1 MSLYD
6 SDGSAGKLFLDGEW
20 TKGGGGSRDVV
31 NPSDGG
37 TLGSVGIADL
47 EDVDHAIQVG
57 RAVQQAWAEAPFDD
71 RAKVLRDA
79 GHLLEENAGECAGW
93 LMREAGSAGG
103 KAGFEAGLVAGELH
117 FAAAL
122 ALAPTGQ
129 VLRSARPRLSLAQ
142 RAPVGVVG
150 VISPFNF
157 PGVLSMRSV
166 APALALGNAV
176 VLKPDPRTAIAGGLF
191 LAAVLE
197 RAGLPKGVLSV
208 LPGGPDVGM
217 ALVEHPQ
224 VRVISFTGST
234 RVGRQI
240 GETAGRLLK
249 RAHLELSGNNALVV
263 LDDVDVDA
271 AVSAG
276 AWGAFLHQGQIC
288 MTAGRHVVHRSVYN
302 QYVEG
307 LAAAADRLPVG
318 DPSTSDVALGPIID
332 EHHLDRVH
340 ELVTASVD
348 AGARLA
354 AGGTYERLF
363 YRPTVLAE
371 VRPEHRAF
379 AEEIF
384 GPVAPVLSFESDDE
398 LVDIVNDSEYGL
410 SLAILSRDVMR
421 ALKLAERLPSGIVH
435 INDQTVDDEAVAP
448 FGGVAAS
455 GTGGRFGGFE
465 ANAEAF
471 TETRWITAQ
480 GSIERYPF

>member
-1 MSLYD
+1 MALYD
-6 SDGSAGKLFLDGEW
+6 RHGSADRLFLDGEW
-20 TKGGGGSRDVV
+20 IKGGGGSREVV

-37 TLGSVGIADL
+37 TLGSTGIADT
-47 EDVDHAIQVG
+47 EDVD
-57 RAVQQAWAEAPFDD
+57 RAVQAGRAAQLSWAEAPFDD
-71 RAKVLRDA
+71 RAKVLRKA
-79 GHLLEENAGECAGW
+79 GQLLEENAAECADW
-93 LMREAGSAGG
+93 LMREAGSARG
-103 KAGFEAGLVAGELH
+103 KAGFEAGLVANEAH

-129 VLRSARPRLSLAQ
+129 ILRTAKPRLSLAQ
-142 RAPVGVVG
+142 RVPVGVVG

-176 VLKPDPRTAIAGGLF
+176 LLKPDPRTAIAGGLF

-197 RAGLPKGVLSV
+197 QAGLPKGVLSV
-208 LPGGPDVGM
+208 LPGGRDVGM
-217 ALVEHPQ
+217 ALVEHAGI
-224 VRVISFTGST
+224 RVISFTGST
-234 RVGRQI
+234 RAGRAI

-276 AWGAFLHQGQIC
+276 AWGAYLHQGQIC
-288 MTAGRHVVHRSVYN
+288 MAAGRHVVHRSVYDR
-302 QYVEG
+302 YVEG
-307 LAAAADRLPVG
+307 LAATAERLPVG
-318 DPSTSDVALGPIID
+318 DPSASDVALGPIID
-332 EHHLDRVH
+332 EHQRDHVH
-340 ELVTASVD
+340 ELVTASVA

-354 AGGTYERLF
+354 AGGTYDRLF
-363 YRPTVLAE
+363 YRPTVLAD
-371 VRPEHRAF
+371 VRPQHPAF

-384 GPVAPVLSFESDDE
+384 GPVAPVLSFESEDE
-398 LVDIVNDSEYGL
+398 LVDIVNGSEYGL
-410 SLAILSRDVMR
+410 SLAILTRDVMR
-421 ALKLAERLPSGIVH
+421 GMKLAERLPSGIVH

-455 GTGGRFGGFE
+455 GTGARFGGFE

-471 TETRWITAQ
+471 TETRWITVQ

>member
-1 MSLYD
+1 MALYD
-6 SDGSAGKLFLDGEW
+6 RHGSADRLFLDGEW
-20 TKGGGGSRDVV
+20 IKGGGGSRDVV

-37 TLGSVGIADL
+37 TLGSTGIADT
-47 EDVDHAIQVG
+47 EDVD
-57 RAVQQAWAEAPFDD
+57 RAVQAGRAAQLSWAEAPFDD
-71 RAKVLRDA
+71 RAKVLRKA
-79 GHLLEENAGECAGW
+79 GQLLEENAAECADW
-93 LMREAGSAGG
+93 LMREAGSARG
-103 KAGFEAGLVAGELH
+103 KAGFEAGLVANEAH

-129 VLRSARPRLSLAQ
+129 ILRTAKPRLSLAQ
-142 RAPVGVVG
+142 RVPVGVVG

-176 VLKPDPRTAIAGGLF
+176 LLKPDPRTAIAGGLF

-197 RAGLPKGVLSV
+197 QAGLPKGVLSV
-208 LPGGPDVGM
+208 LPGGRDVGM
-217 ALVEHPQ
+217 ALVEHAGI
-224 VRVISFTGST
+224 RVISFTGST
-234 RVGRQI
+234 RAGRTI

-276 AWGAFLHQGQIC
+276 AWGAYLHQGQIC
-288 MTAGRHVVHRSVYN
+288 MAAGRHVVHRSVYDR
-302 QYVEG
+302 YVEG
-307 LAAAADRLPVG
+307 LAATAERLPVG
-318 DPSTSDVALGPIID
+318 DPSASDVALGPIID
-332 EHHLDRVH
+332 EHQRDHVH
-340 ELVTASVD
+340 ELVTASVA

-354 AGGTYERLF
+354 AGGTYDRLF
-363 YRPTVLAE
+363 YRPTVLAD
-371 VRPEHRAF
+371 VRPQHPAF

-384 GPVAPVLSFESDDE
+384 GPVAPVLSFESEDE
-398 LVDIVNDSEYGL
+398 LVDIVNGSEYGL
-410 SLAILSRDVMR
+410 SLAILTRDVMR
-421 ALKLAERLPSGIVH
+421 GMKLAERLPSGIVH

-455 GTGGRFGGFE
+455 GTGARFGGFE

-471 TETRWITAQ
+471 TETRWITVQ

>member
-1 MSLYD
+1 
-6 SDGSAGKLFLDGEW
+6 
-20 TKGGGGSRDVV
+20 
-31 NPSDGG
+31 
-37 TLGSVGIADL
+37 
-47 EDVDHAIQVG
+47 
-57 RAVQQAWAEAPFDD
+57 
-71 RAKVLRDA
+71 
-79 GHLLEENAGECAGW
+79 
-93 LMREAGSAGG
+93 
-103 KAGFEAGLVAGELH
+103 
-117 FAAAL
+117 
-122 ALAPTGQ
+122 
-129 VLRSARPRLSLAQ
+129 
-142 RAPVGVVG
+142 
-150 VISPFNF
+150 
-157 PGVLSMRSV
+157 
-166 APALALGNAV
+166 
-176 VLKPDPRTAIAGGLF
+176 
-191 LAAVLE
+191 
-197 RAGLPKGVLSV
+197 
-208 LPGGPDVGM
+208 M
-217 ALVEHPQ
+217 ALVEHPD
-224 VRVISFTGST
+224 VHVISFTGST
-234 RVGRQI
+234 RVGRRI

-288 MTAGRHVVHRSVYN
+288 MTAGRHIVHRSVYD
-302 QYVEG
+302 QYVDG
-307 LAAAADRLPVG
+307 LAVTADRLPVG
-318 DPSTSDVALGPIID
+318 DPSVSEVALGPIID
-332 EHHLDRVH
+332 EHQLEHVH

-398 LVDIVNDSEYGL
+398 LVDLVNRSEYGL
-410 SLAILSRDVMR
+410 SLGILTRDVMR
-421 ALKLAERLPSGIVH
+421 GLKLAERLPSGIVH

-455 GTGGRFGGFE
+455 GTGARFGGFE

>member
-1 MSLYD
+1 MALYD
-6 SDGSAGKLFLDGEW
+6 RHGSADRLFLDGEW
-20 TKGGGGSRDVV
+20 IKGGGGSRDVV

-37 TLGSVGIADL
+37 TLGSTGIADT
-47 EDVDHAIQVG
+47 EDVD
-57 RAVQQAWAEAPFDD
+57 RAVQAGRAAQLSWAEAPFDD
-71 RAKVLRDA
+71 RAKVLRKA
-79 GHLLEENAGECAGW
+79 GQLLEENAAECADW
-93 LMREAGSAGG
+93 LMREAGSARG
-103 KAGFEAGLVAGELH
+103 KAGFEAGLVANEAH

-129 VLRSARPRLSLAQ
+129 ILRTAKPRLSLAQ
-142 RAPVGVVG
+142 RVPVGVVG

-176 VLKPDPRTAIAGGLF
+176 LLKPDPRTAIAGGLF

-197 RAGLPKGVLSV
+197 QAGLPKGLLSV
-208 LPGGPDVGM
+208 LPGGRDVGM
-217 ALVEHPQ
+217 ALVEHAGI
-224 VRVISFTGST
+224 RVISFTGST
-234 RVGRQI
+234 RAGRAI

-276 AWGAFLHQGQIC
+276 AWGAYLHQWQIC
-288 MTAGRHVVHRSVYN
+288 MAAGRHVVHRSVYDR
-302 QYVEG
+302 YVEG
-307 LAAAADRLPVG
+307 LAATAERLPVG
-318 DPSTSDVALGPIID
+318 DPSASDVALGPIID
-332 EHHLDRVH
+332 EHQRDHVH
-340 ELVTASVD
+340 ELVTASVA

-354 AGGTYERLF
+354 AGGTYDRLF
-363 YRPTVLAE
+363 YRPTVLAD
-371 VRPEHRAF
+371 VRPQHPAF

-384 GPVAPVLSFESDDE
+384 GPVAPVLSFESEDE
-398 LVDIVNDSEYGL
+398 LVDIVNGSEYGL
-410 SLAILSRDVMR
+410 SLAILTRDVMR
-421 ALKLAERLPSGIVH
+421 GMKLAERLPSGIVH

-455 GTGGRFGGFE
+455 GTGARFGGFE

-471 TETRWITAQ
+471 TETRWITVQ

>member
-1 MSLYD
+1 MALYD
-6 SDGSAGKLFLDGEW
+6 RHGSADRLFLDGEW
-20 TKGGGGSRDVV
+20 IKGGGGSREVV

-37 TLGSVGIADL
+37 TLGSTGIANT
-47 EDVDHAIQVG
+47 EDVD
-57 RAVQQAWAEAPFDD
+57 RAVQAGRAAQVSWAEAPFDD
-71 RAKVLRDA
+71 GAKVLRKA
-79 GHLLEENAGECAGW
+79 GQLIEENTAECADW
-93 LMREAGSAGG
+93 LMREAGSARG
-103 KAGFEAGLVAGELH
+103 KAGFEAGLVANEAH

-129 VLRSARPRLSLAQ
+129 ILRTAKPRLSLAQ
-142 RAPVGVVG
+142 RVPVGVVG

-176 VLKPDPRTAIAGGLF
+176 LLKPDPRTAIAGGLF

-197 RAGLPKGVLSV
+197 QAGLPKGLLSV
-208 LPGGPDVGM
+208 LPGGHDVGM
-217 ALVEHPQ
+217 ALVEHPDL
-224 VRVISFTGST
+224 RVISFTGST
-234 RVGRQI
+234 RAGRTI

-276 AWGAFLHQGQIC
+276 AWGAYLHQGQIC
-288 MTAGRHVVHRSVYN
+288 MAAGRHVVHRSVYDR
-302 QYVEG
+302 YVEG
-307 LAAAADRLPVG
+307 LAATAERLPVG
-318 DPSTSDVALGPIID
+318 DPSANDVALGPIID
-332 EHHLDRVH
+332 EHQRDHVH
-340 ELVTASVD
+340 ELVTASVA

-354 AGGTYERLF
+354 AGGTYDRLF
-363 YRPTVLAE
+363 YRPTVLAD
-371 VRPEHRAF
+371 VRPQHQAF

-384 GPVAPVLSFESDDE
+384 GPVAPVLSFESEDE
-398 LVDIVNDSEYGL
+398 LVDIVNGSEYGL
-410 SLAILSRDVMR
+410 SLAILTRDVMR
-421 ALKLAERLPSGIVH
+421 GMKLAERLPSGIVH

-455 GTGGRFGGFE
+455 GTGARFGGFE

-471 TETRWITAQ
+471 TETRWITVQ

>member
-1 MSLYD
+1 MALYD
-6 SDGSAGKLFLDGEW
+6 RHGSADRLFLDGEW
-20 TKGGGGSRDVV
+20 IKGGGGSRDVV

-37 TLGSVGIADL
+37 TLGSTGIADT
-47 EDVDHAIQVG
+47 EDVD
-57 RAVQQAWAEAPFDD
+57 RAVQAGRAAQLSWAEAPFDD
-71 RAKVLRDA
+71 RAKVLRKA
-79 GHLLEENAGECAGW
+79 GQLLEENAAECADW
-93 LMREAGSAGG
+93 LMREAGSARG
-103 KAGFEAGLVAGELH
+103 KADFEAGLVANEAH

-129 VLRSARPRLSLAQ
+129 ILRTAKPRLSLAQ
-142 RAPVGVVG
+142 RVPVGVVG

-176 VLKPDPRTAIAGGLF
+176 LLKPDPRTAIAGGLF

-197 RAGLPKGVLSV
+197 QAGLPKGLLSV
-208 LPGGPDVGM
+208 LPGGRDVGM
-217 ALVEHPQ
+217 ALVEHAGI
-224 VRVISFTGST
+224 RVISFTGST
-234 RVGRQI
+234 RAGRAI

-276 AWGAFLHQGQIC
+276 AWGAYLHQGQIC
-288 MTAGRHVVHRSVYN
+288 MAAGRHVVHRSVYDR
-302 QYVEG
+302 YVEG
-307 LAAAADRLPVG
+307 LAATAERLPVG
-318 DPSTSDVALGPIID
+318 DPSASDVALGPIID
-332 EHHLDRVH
+332 EHQRDHVH
-340 ELVTASVD
+340 ELVTASVA

-354 AGGTYERLF
+354 AGGTYDRLF
-363 YRPTVLAE
+363 YRPTVLAD
-371 VRPEHRAF
+371 VRPQHPAF

-384 GPVAPVLSFESDDE
+384 GPVAPVLSFESEDE
-398 LVDIVNDSEYGL
+398 LVDIVNGSEYGL
-410 SLAILSRDVMR
+410 SLAILTRDVMR
-421 ALKLAERLPSGIVH
+421 GMKLAERLPSGIVH

-455 GTGGRFGGFE
+455 GTGARFGGFE

-471 TETRWITAQ
+471 TETRWITVQ

>member
-1 MSLYD
+1 MALYD
-6 SDGSAGKLFLDGEW
+6 RHGSADRLFLEGEW
-20 TKGGGGSRDVV
+20 IKGGGGSREVV

-37 TLGSVGIADL
+37 TLGSTGIADT
-47 EDVDHAIQVG
+47 EDVD
-57 RAVQQAWAEAPFDD
+57 RAVQAGRAAQLSWAEAPFDD
-71 RAKVLRDA
+71 RAKVLRKA
-79 GHLLEENAGECAGW
+79 GQLLEENAAECADW
-93 LMREAGSAGG
+93 LMREAGSARG
-103 KAGFEAGLVAGELH
+103 KAGFEAGLVANEAH

-129 VLRSARPRLSLAQ
+129 ILRTAKPRLSLAQ
-142 RAPVGVVG
+142 RVPVGVVG

-176 VLKPDPRTAIAGGLF
+176 LLKPDPRTAIAGGLF

-197 RAGLPKGVLSV
+197 QAGLPKGVLSV
-208 LPGGPDVGM
+208 LPGGRDVGM
-217 ALVEHPQ
+217 ALVEHAGI
-224 VRVISFTGST
+224 RVISFTGST
-234 RVGRQI
+234 RAGRTI

-276 AWGAFLHQGQIC
+276 AWGAYLHQGQIC
-288 MTAGRHVVHRSVYN
+288 MAAGRHVVHRSVYDR
-302 QYVEG
+302 YVEG
-307 LAAAADRLPVG
+307 LAATAERLPVG
-318 DPSTSDVALGPIID
+318 DPSASDVALGPIID
-332 EHHLDRVH
+332 EHQRDHVH
-340 ELVTASVD
+340 ELVTASVA

-354 AGGTYERLF
+354 AGGTYDRLF
-363 YRPTVLAE
+363 YRPTVLAD
-371 VRPEHRAF
+371 VRPQHPAF

-384 GPVAPVLSFESDDE
+384 GPVAPVLSFESEDE
-398 LVDIVNDSEYGL
+398 LVDIVNGSEYGL
-410 SLAILSRDVMR
+410 SLAILTRDVMR
-421 ALKLAERLPSGIVH
+421 GMKLAERLPSGIVH

-455 GTGGRFGGFE
+455 GTGARFGGFE

-471 TETRWITAQ
+471 TETRWITVQ

>member
-1 MSLYD
+1 MALYD
-6 SDGSAGKLFLDGEW
+6 RHGSADRLFLDGEW
-20 TKGGGGSRDVV
+20 IKGGGGSREVV

-37 TLGSVGIADL
+37 TLGSTGIADT
-47 EDVDHAIQVG
+47 EDVD
-57 RAVQQAWAEAPFDD
+57 RAVQAGRAAQLSWAEAPFDE
-71 RAKVLRDA
+71 RAKVLRKA
-79 GHLLEENAGECAGW
+79 GQLLEENAAECADW
-93 LMREAGSAGG
+93 LMREAGSARG
-103 KAGFEAGLVAGELH
+103 KAGFEAGLVASEAH
-117 FAAAL
+117 SAAAL

-129 VLRSARPRLSLAQ
+129 ILRTAKPRLSLAQ
-142 RAPVGVVG
+142 RVPVGVVG

-176 VLKPDPRTAIAGGLF
+176 LLKPDPRTAIAGGLF

-197 RAGLPKGVLSV
+197 QAGLPKGLLSV
-208 LPGGPDVGM
+208 LPGGRDVGM
-217 ALVEHPQ
+217 ALVEHAGI
-224 VRVISFTGST
+224 RVISFTGST
-234 RVGRQI
+234 RAGRAI

-276 AWGAFLHQGQIC
+276 AWGAYLHQGQIC
-288 MTAGRHVVHRSVYN
+288 MAAGRHVVHRSVYDR
-302 QYVEG
+302 YVEG
-307 LAAAADRLPVG
+307 LAATAERLPVG
-318 DPSTSDVALGPIID
+318 DPSASDVALGPIID
-332 EHHLDRVH
+332 EHQRDHVH
-340 ELVTASVD
+340 ELVTASVA

-354 AGGTYERLF
+354 AGGTYDRLF
-363 YRPTVLAE
+363 YRPTVLAD
-371 VRPEHRAF
+371 VRPQHPAF

-384 GPVAPVLSFESDDE
+384 GPVAPVLSFESEDE
-398 LVDIVNDSEYGL
+398 LVDIVNGSEYGL
-410 SLAILSRDVMR
+410 SLAILTRDVMR
-421 ALKLAERLPSGIVH
+421 GMKLAERLPSGIVH

-455 GTGGRFGGFE
+455 GTGARFGGFE

-471 TETRWITAQ
+471 TETRWITVQ

>member
-1 MSLYD
+1 MALYD
-6 SDGSAGKLFLDGEW
+6 RHGSADRLFLDGEW
-20 TKGGGGSRDVV
+20 IKGGGGSREVV

-37 TLGSVGIADL
+37 TLGSTGIANT
-47 EDVDHAIQVG
+47 EDVD
-57 RAVQQAWAEAPFDD
+57 RAVQAGRAAQVSWAEAPFDD
-71 RAKVLRDA
+71 RAKVLRKA
-79 GHLLEENAGECAGW
+79 GQLLEENAAECADW
-93 LMREAGSAGG
+93 LMREAGSARG
-103 KAGFEAGLVAGELH
+103 KAGFEAGLVANEAH

-129 VLRSARPRLSLAQ
+129 ILRTAKPRLSLAQ
-142 RAPVGVVG
+142 RVPVGVVG

-176 VLKPDPRTAIAGGLF
+176 LLKPDPRTAIAGGLF

-197 RAGLPKGVLSV
+197 QAGLPKGLLSV
-208 LPGGPDVGM
+208 LPGGRDVGM
-217 ALVEHPQ
+217 ALVEHPDL
-224 VRVISFTGST
+224 RVISFTGST
-234 RVGRQI
+234 RAGRTI

-276 AWGAFLHQGQIC
+276 AWGAYLHQGQIC
-288 MTAGRHVVHRSVYN
+288 MAAGRHVVHRSVYDR
-302 QYVEG
+302 YVEG
-307 LAAAADRLPVG
+307 LAATAERLPVG
-318 DPSTSDVALGPIID
+318 DPSANDVALGPIID
-332 EHHLDRVH
+332 EHQRDHVH
-340 ELVTASVD
+340 ELVTASVA

-354 AGGTYERLF
+354 AGGTYDRLF
-363 YRPTVLAE
+363 YRPTVLAD
-371 VRPEHRAF
+371 VRPQHQAF

-384 GPVAPVLSFESDDE
+384 GPVAPVLSFESEAE
-398 LVDIVNDSEYGL
+398 LVDIVNGSEYGL
-410 SLAILSRDVMR
+410 SLAILTRDVMR
-421 ALKLAERLPSGIVH
+421 GMKLAERLPSGIVH

-455 GTGGRFGGFE
+455 GTGARFGGFE

-471 TETRWITAQ
+471 TETRWITVQ

>member
-1 MSLYD
+1 MALYD
-6 SDGSAGKLFLDGEW
+6 RHGSADRLFLDGEW
-20 TKGGGGSRDVV
+20 IKGGGGSREVV

-37 TLGSVGIADL
+37 TLGSTGIADT
-47 EDVDHAIQVG
+47 EDVD
-57 RAVQQAWAEAPFDD
+57 RAVQAGRAAQLSWAEAPFDD
-71 RAKVLRDA
+71 RAKVLRKA
-79 GHLLEENAGECAGW
+79 GQLLEENAAECADW
-93 LMREAGSAGG
+93 LMREAGSARG
-103 KAGFEAGLVAGELH
+103 KAGFEAGLVANEAH

-129 VLRSARPRLSLAQ
+129 ILRTAKPRLSLAQ
-142 RAPVGVVG
+142 RVPVGVVG

-176 VLKPDPRTAIAGGLF
+176 LLKPDPRTAIAGGLF

-197 RAGLPKGVLSV
+197 QAGLPKGVLSV
-208 LPGGPDVGM
+208 LPGGRDVGM
-217 ALVEHPQ
+217 ALVEHAGI
-224 VRVISFTGST
+224 RVISFTGST
-234 RVGRQI
+234 RAGRTI

-276 AWGAFLHQGQIC
+276 AWGAYLHQGQIC
-288 MTAGRHVVHRSVYN
+288 MAAGRHVVHRSVYDR
-302 QYVEG
+302 YVEG
-307 LAAAADRLPVG
+307 LAATAERLPVG
-318 DPSTSDVALGPIID
+318 DPSASDVALGPIID
-332 EHHLDRVH
+332 EHQRDHVH
-340 ELVTASVD
+340 ELVTASVA

-354 AGGTYERLF
+354 AGGTYDRLF
-363 YRPTVLAE
+363 YRPTVLAD
-371 VRPEHRAF
+371 VRPQHPAF

-384 GPVAPVLSFESDDE
+384 GPVAPVLSFESEDE
-398 LVDIVNDSEYGL
+398 LVDIVNGSEYGL
-410 SLAILSRDVMR
+410 SLAILTRDVMR
-421 ALKLAERLPSGIVH
+421 GMKLAERLPSGIVH

-455 GTGGRFGGFE
+455 GTGARFGGFE

-471 TETRWITAQ
+471 TETRWITVQ

>member
-57 RAVQQAWAEAPFDD
+57 RAAQQAWAEAPFDD

-363 YRPTVLAE
+363 YRPTVLAD

>member
-1 MSLYD
+1 MALYD
-6 SDGSAGKLFLDGEW
+6 RHGSADRLFLDGEW
-20 TKGGGGSRDVV
+20 IKGGGGSRDVV

-37 TLGSVGIADL
+37 TLGSTGIADT
-47 EDVDHAIQVG
+47 EDVD
-57 RAVQQAWAEAPFDD
+57 RAVQAGRAAQLSWAEAPFDD
-71 RAKVLRDA
+71 RAKVLRKA
-79 GHLLEENAGECAGW
+79 GQLLEENAAECADW
-93 LMREAGSAGG
+93 LMREAGSARG
-103 KAGFEAGLVAGELH
+103 KAGFEAGLVANEAH

-129 VLRSARPRLSLAQ
+129 ILRTAKPRLSLAQ
-142 RAPVGVVG
+142 RVPVGVVG

-176 VLKPDPRTAIAGGLF
+176 LLKPDPRTAIAGGLF

-197 RAGLPKGVLSV
+197 QAGLPKGVLSV
-208 LPGGPDVGM
+208 LPGGRDVGM
-217 ALVEHPQ
+217 ALVEHAGI
-224 VRVISFTGST
+224 RVISFTGST
-234 RVGRQI
+234 RAGRAI

-276 AWGAFLHQGQIC
+276 AWGAYLHQGQIC
-288 MTAGRHVVHRSVYN
+288 MAAGRHVVHRSVYDR
-302 QYVEG
+302 YVEG
-307 LAAAADRLPVG
+307 LAATAERLPVG
-318 DPSTSDVALGPIID
+318 DPSASDVALGPIID
-332 EHHLDRVH
+332 EHQRDHVH
-340 ELVTASVD
+340 ELVTASVA

-354 AGGTYERLF
+354 AGGTYDRLF
-363 YRPTVLAE
+363 YRPTVLAD
-371 VRPEHRAF
+371 VRPQHPAF

-384 GPVAPVLSFESDDE
+384 GPVAPVLSFESEDE
-398 LVDIVNDSEYGL
+398 LVDIVNGSEYGL
-410 SLAILSRDVMR
+410 SLAILTRDVMR
-421 ALKLAERLPSGIVH
+421 GMKLAERLPSGIVH

-455 GTGGRFGGFE
+455 GTGARFGGFE

-471 TETRWITAQ
+471 TETRWITVQ

>member
-1 MSLYD
+1 MALYD

-37 TLGSVGIADL
+37 TLGSAGIADL
-47 EDVDHAIQVG
+47 EDIDQAVQAG

-71 RAKVLRDA
+71 RAKVLRNA
-79 GHLLEENAGECAGW
+79 AHLLEENAEEYAGW

-103 KAGFEAGLVAGELH
+103 KAGFEVGLVTSELH

-129 VLRSARPRLSLAQ
+129 VLRSARPRLSIAQ
-142 RAPVGVVG
+142 RVPVGVVG
-150 VISPFNF
+150 IISPFNF

-197 RAGLPKGVLSV
+197 QAGLPNGVLSV

-217 ALVEHPQ
+217 ALVEHPD

-276 AWGAFLHQGQIC
+276 AWATFLHQGQIC
-288 MTAGRHVVHRSVYN
+288 MTAGRHVVHRSVYA

-307 LAAAADRLPVG
+307 LAAAADRLPTG
-318 DPSTSDVALGPIID
+318 DPSTGDVALGPIID
-332 EHHLDRVH
+332 EHHLDHVH

-379 AEEIF
+379 AEEVF

-398 LVDIVNDSEYGL
+398 LVDIVNDSEHGL

>member
-1 MSLYD
+1 MTLYD
-6 SDGSAGKLFLDGEW
+6 SDASAGKLFLDGEW

-37 TLGSVGIADL
+37 TLGSAGIADL
-47 EDVDHAIQVG
+47 EDTDHAVHAG
-57 RAVQQAWAEAPFDD
+57 RAAQQAWAEAPFDD

-79 GHLLEENAGECAGW
+79 AHHLEENAGEYAGW
-93 LMREAGSAGG
+93 LIREAGSAAG

-142 RAPVGVVG
+142 RVPVGVVA

-197 RAGLPKGVLSV
+197 QAGLPQGVLSV

-217 ALVEHPQ
+217 ALVEHPD

-288 MTAGRHVVHRSVYN
+288 MTAGRHVVHRSVYD

-332 EHHLDRVH
+332 EHHLDRIH

-398 LVDIVNDSEYGL
+398 LIDIVNDSEYGL

>member
-1 MSLYD
+1 MALYD
-6 SDGSAGKLFLDGEW
+6 RHGSADRLFLDGEW
-20 TKGGGGSRDVV
+20 IKGGGGSRDVV

-37 TLGSVGIADL
+37 TLGSTGIADT
-47 EDVDHAIQVG
+47 EDVD
-57 RAVQQAWAEAPFDD
+57 RAVQAGRAAQLSWAEAPFDD
-71 RAKVLRDA
+71 RAKVLRKA
-79 GHLLEENAGECAGW
+79 GQLLEENAAECADW
-93 LMREAGSAGG
+93 LMREAGSARG
-103 KAGFEAGLVAGELH
+103 KAGFEAGLVANEAH

-129 VLRSARPRLSLAQ
+129 ILRTAKPRLSLAQ
-142 RAPVGVVG
+142 RVPVGVVG

-176 VLKPDPRTAIAGGLF
+176 LLKPDPRTAIAGGLF

-197 RAGLPKGVLSV
+197 QAGLPKGLLSV
-208 LPGGPDVGM
+208 LPGGRDVGM
-217 ALVEHPQ
+217 ALVEHAGI
-224 VRVISFTGST
+224 RVISFTGST
-234 RVGRQI
+234 RAGRAI

-276 AWGAFLHQGQIC
+276 AWGAYLHQGQIC
-288 MTAGRHVVHRSVYN
+288 MAAGRHVVHRSVYDR
-302 QYVEG
+302 YVEG
-307 LAAAADRLPVG
+307 LAATAERLPVG
-318 DPSTSDVALGPIID
+318 DPSASDVALGPIID
-332 EHHLDRVH
+332 EHQRDHVH
-340 ELVTASVD
+340 ELVTASLA

-354 AGGTYERLF
+354 AGGTYDRLF
-363 YRPTVLAE
+363 YRPTVLAD
-371 VRPEHRAF
+371 VRPQHPAF

-384 GPVAPVLSFESDDE
+384 GPVAPVLSFESEDE
-398 LVDIVNDSEYGL
+398 LVDIVNGSEYGL
-410 SLAILSRDVMR
+410 SLAILTRDVMR
-421 ALKLAERLPSGIVH
+421 GMKLAERLPSGIVH

-455 GTGGRFGGFE
+455 GTGARFGGFE

-471 TETRWITAQ
+471 TETRWITVQ

>member
-1 MSLYD
+1 MALYD
-6 SDGSAGKLFLDGEW
+6 RHGSADKLFLDGEW
-20 TKGGGGSRDVV
+20 IKAGGGSRDVV

-37 TLGSVGIADL
+37 TLGSTGIADTQ
-47 EDVDHAIQVG
+47 DVD
-57 RAVQQAWAEAPFDD
+57 RAVQAGRAAQLSWAEAPFDD
-71 RAKVLRDA
+71 RAKVLRKA
-79 GHLLEENAGECAGW
+79 GQLLEENAAECADW
-93 LMREAGSAGG
+93 LMREAGSARG
-103 KAGFEAGLVAGELH
+103 KAGFEAGLVASEAH

-129 VLRSARPRLSLAQ
+129 VLRTARPRLSLAQ
-142 RAPVGVVG
+142 RVPVGVVG

-197 RAGLPKGVLSV
+197 QAGLPKGLLSV
-208 LPGGPDVGM
+208 LPGGADVGA
-217 ALVEHPQ
+217 ALVEHPD

-234 RVGRQI
+234 PVGRKI
-240 GETAGRLLK
+240 GEAAGRLLK

-276 AWGAFLHQGQIC
+276 AWGAYLHQGQIC
-288 MTAGRHVVHRSVYN
+288 MAAGRHVVHRSVYDR
-302 QYVEG
+302 YVDG
-307 LAAAADRLPVG
+307 MAAAAEGLPVG
-318 DPSTSDVALGPIID
+318 DPSVSEVALGPIID
-332 EHHLDRVH
+332 EHQRDHVH

-354 AGGTYERLF
+354 AGGTYDRLF
-363 YRPTVLAE
+363 YRPTVLAD
-371 VRPEHRAF
+371 VRPQHRAF

-384 GPVAPVLSFESDDE
+384 GPVAPVLSFESEDE

-410 SLAILSRDVMR
+410 SLAIAYQRRD
-421 ALKLAERLPSGIVH
+421 AG
-435 INDQTVDDEAVAP
+435 DEV
-448 FGGVAAS
+448 G
-455 GTGGRFGGFE
+455 
-465 ANAEAF
+465 
-471 TETRWITAQ
+471 
-480 GSIERYPF
+480 

>member
-1 MSLYD
+1 MALYD
-6 SDGSAGKLFLDGEW
+6 SHGSAERLFLDGEW
-20 TKGGGGSRDVV
+20 IKGGGGSRDVV

-37 TLGSVGIADL
+37 TLGSTGIADTG
-47 EDVDHAIQVG
+47 DVD
-57 RAVQQAWAEAPFDD
+57 RAVQAGRAAQPAWAEAPFDD
-71 RAKVLRDA
+71 RAKVLRKA
-79 GHLLEENAGECAGW
+79 GQLLEENAAECADW
-93 LMREAGSAGG
+93 LTREAGSARG
-103 KAGFEAGLVAGELH
+103 KAGFEAGLVATEAHL
-117 FAAAL
+117 AAAL

-129 VLRSARPRLSLAQ
+129 ILRTARPRLSLAQ
-142 RAPVGVVG
+142 RVPVGVVG

-176 VLKPDPRTAIAGGLF
+176 VLKPDHRTAIAGGLF
-191 LAAVLE
+191 LAAVFE
-197 RAGLPKGVLSV
+197 QAGLPKGLLSV
-208 LPGGPDVGM
+208 LPGGADVGT
-217 ALVEHPQ
+217 ALVEHPD
-224 VRVISFTGST
+224 VRVISVTGST
-234 RVGRQI
+234 PVGRKI

-276 AWGAFLHQGQIC
+276 AWGAYLHQGQIC
-288 MTAGRHVVHRSVYN
+288 MAAGRHVVHRSVYDR
-302 QYVEG
+302 YVDG
-307 LAAAADRLPVG
+307 LAATAERLPVG
-318 DPSTSDVALGPIID
+318 DPGVSDVALGPIID
-332 EHHLDRVH
+332 EHQRDHIH

-348 AGARLA
+348 SGARLA
-354 AGGTYERLF
+354 AGGTYDRLF
-363 YRPTVLAE
+363 YRPTVLAD
-371 VRPEHRAF
+371 VRPQHRAF

-384 GPVAPVLSFESDDE
+384 GPVAPVLSFESEDE

-410 SLAILSRDVMR
+410 SLAILTSDVMR
-421 ALKLAERLPSGIVH
+421 GMKLAERLPSGIVH

-455 GTGGRFGGFE
+455 GTGARFGGFE

-471 TETRWITAQ
+471 TETRWITVQ

>member
-1 MSLYD
+1 MALYD
-6 SDGSAGKLFLDGEW
+6 KHGSADRLFLDGEW
-20 TKGGGGSRDVV
+20 IKGGGGSRDVV

-37 TLGSVGIADL
+37 TLGSTGIADT
-47 EDVDHAIQVG
+47 EDVD
-57 RAVQQAWAEAPFDD
+57 RAVQAGRAAQLSWAEAPFDD
-71 RAKVLRDA
+71 RAKVLRKA
-79 GHLLEENAGECAGW
+79 GQLLEENAAEYADW
-93 LMREAGSAGG
+93 LMREAGSARG
-103 KAGFEAGLVAGELH
+103 KAGFEAGLVASEAH

-129 VLRSARPRLSLAQ
+129 ILRTAKPRLSLAQ
-142 RAPVGVVG
+142 RVPVGVVG

-176 VLKPDPRTAIAGGLF
+176 LLKPDPRTAIAGGLF

-197 RAGLPKGVLSV
+197 QAGLPKGLLSV
-208 LPGGPDVGM
+208 LPGGRDVGM
-217 ALVEHPQ
+217 ALVEHAGI
-224 VRVISFTGST
+224 RVISFTGST
-234 RVGRQI
+234 RAGRTI

-263 LDDVDVDA
+263 LDDVEVDA

-276 AWGAFLHQGQIC
+276 AWGAYLHQGQIC
-288 MTAGRHVVHRSVYN
+288 MAAGRHVVHRSVYDR
-302 QYVEG
+302 YVEG
-307 LAAAADRLPVG
+307 LAATAERLPVG
-318 DPSTSDVALGPIID
+318 DPSASDVALGPIID
-332 EHHLDRVH
+332 EHQRDHVH
-340 ELVTASVD
+340 ELVTASVA

-354 AGGTYERLF
+354 AGGTYDRLF
-363 YRPTVLAE
+363 YRPTVLADI
-371 VRPEHRAF
+371 RPQHPAF

-384 GPVAPVLSFESDDE
+384 GPVAPVLSFESEDE
-398 LVDIVNDSEYGL
+398 LVDIVNGSEYGL
-410 SLAILSRDVMR
+410 SLAILTRDVMR
-421 ALKLAERLPSGIVH
+421 GMKLAERLPSGIVH

-455 GTGGRFGGFE
+455 GTGARFGGFE

-471 TETRWITAQ
+471 TETRWITVQ

>member
-1 MSLYD
+1 MALYD
-6 SDGSAGKLFLDGEW
+6 RHGSADRLFLDGEW
-20 TKGGGGSRDVV
+20 IKGGGGSRDVV

-37 TLGSVGIADL
+37 TLGSTGIADT
-47 EDVDHAIQVG
+47 EDVD
-57 RAVQQAWAEAPFDD
+57 RAVQAGRAAQLSWAEAPFDD
-71 RAKVLRDA
+71 RAKVLRKA
-79 GHLLEENAGECAGW
+79 GQLLEENAAECADW
-93 LMREAGSAGG
+93 LMREAGSARG
-103 KAGFEAGLVAGELH
+103 KAGFEAGLVANEAH

-129 VLRSARPRLSLAQ
+129 ILRTAKPRLSLAQ
-142 RAPVGVVG
+142 RVPVGVVG

-176 VLKPDPRTAIAGGLF
+176 LLKPDPRTAIAGGLF

-197 RAGLPKGVLSV
+197 QAGLPKGLLSV
-208 LPGGPDVGM
+208 LPGGRDVGM
-217 ALVEHPQ
+217 ALVEHAGI
-224 VRVISFTGST
+224 RVISFTGST
-234 RVGRQI
+234 RAGRTI

-276 AWGAFLHQGQIC
+276 AWGAYLHQGQIC
-288 MTAGRHVVHRSVYN
+288 MAAGRHVVHRSVYDR
-302 QYVEG
+302 YVEG
-307 LAAAADRLPVG
+307 LAATAERLPVG
-318 DPSTSDVALGPIID
+318 DPSASDVALGPIID
-332 EHHLDRVH
+332 EHQRDHVH
-340 ELVTASVD
+340 ELVTASVA

-354 AGGTYERLF
+354 AGGTYDRLF
-363 YRPTVLAE
+363 YRPTVLAD
-371 VRPEHRAF
+371 VRPQHPAF

-384 GPVAPVLSFESDDE
+384 GPVAPVLSFESEDE
-398 LVDIVNDSEYGL
+398 LVDIVNGSEYGL
-410 SLAILSRDVMR
+410 SLAILTRDVMR
-421 ALKLAERLPSGIVH
+421 GMKLAERLPSGIVH

-455 GTGGRFGGFE
+455 GTGARFGGFE

-471 TETRWITAQ
+471 TETRWITVQ

>member
-6 SDGSAGKLFLDGEW
+6 IDASAGKLFLDGEW
-20 TKGGGGSRDVV
+20 TKGGGGSSDVV

-47 EDVDHAIQVG
+47 EDIE
-57 RAVQQAWAEAPFDD
+57 RAVQAGRAAQPAWADAPFDD
-71 RAKVLRDA
+71 RAKVLRKA
-79 GHLLEENAGECAGW
+79 GQLLEENAAECADW
-93 LMREAGSAGG
+93 LMREAGSAAG
-103 KAGFEAGLVAGELH
+103 KAGFEAGLVAAEAH

-129 VLRSARPRLSLAQ
+129 ILRTARPRLSLAQ
-142 RAPVGVVG
+142 RVPVGVVG

-176 VLKPDPRTAIAGGLF
+176 VLKPDHRTAVAGGLF

-197 RAGLPKGVLSV
+197 HAGLPKGVLSV
-208 LPGGPDVGM
+208 LPGGADVGM
-217 ALVEHPQ
+217 ALVEHPD
-224 VRVISFTGST
+224 VPVISFTGST

-249 RAHLELSGNNALVV
+249 RLHLELSGNSALVV
-263 LDDVDVDA
+263 LDDVDVEA

-276 AWGAFLHQGQIC
+276 AWGSFLHQGQIC
-288 MTAGRHVVHRSVYN
+288 MTTGRHLVHRSIYD

-318 DPSTSDVALGPIID
+318 DPSVSEVALGPIID
-332 EHHLDRVH
+332 EHQRDHIH

-363 YRPTVLAE
+363 YRPTVLADMQ
-371 VRPEHRAF
+371 PAHRAF
-379 AEEIF
+379 AEEVF

-398 LVDIVNDSEYGL
+398 LVDVVNRSEHGL

-435 INDQTVDDEAVAP
+435 INDQTIDDEAVAP
-448 FGGVAAS
+448 FGGLAAS
-455 GTGGRFGGFE
+455 GTGARFGGFE

>member
-1 MSLYD
+1 MALYD
-6 SDGSAGKLFLDGEW
+6 RHGSADRLFLDGEW
-20 TKGGGGSRDVV
+20 IKGGGGSREVV

-37 TLGSVGIADL
+37 TLGSTGIADT
-47 EDVDHAIQVG
+47 EDVD
-57 RAVQQAWAEAPFDD
+57 RAVQAGRAAQLSWAEAPFDD
-71 RAKVLRDA
+71 RAKVLRKA
-79 GHLLEENAGECAGW
+79 GQLLEENAAECADW
-93 LMREAGSAGG
+93 LMREAGSARG
-103 KAGFEAGLVAGELH
+103 KAGFEAGLVASEAH

-129 VLRSARPRLSLAQ
+129 ILRTAKPRLSLAQ
-142 RAPVGVVG
+142 RVPVGVVG

-176 VLKPDPRTAIAGGLF
+176 LLKPDPRTAIAGGLF

-197 RAGLPKGVLSV
+197 QAGLPKGVLSV
-208 LPGGPDVGM
+208 LPGGRDVGM
-217 ALVEHPQ
+217 ALVEHAGI
-224 VRVISFTGST
+224 RVISFTGST
-234 RVGRQI
+234 RAGRTI

-276 AWGAFLHQGQIC
+276 AWGAYLHQGQIC
-288 MTAGRHVVHRSVYN
+288 MAAGRHVVHRSVYDR
-302 QYVEG
+302 YVEG
-307 LAAAADRLPVG
+307 LAATAERLPVG
-318 DPSTSDVALGPIID
+318 DPSASDVALGPIID
-332 EHHLDRVH
+332 EHQRDHVH
-340 ELVTASVD
+340 ELVTASVA

-354 AGGTYERLF
+354 AGGTYDRLF
-363 YRPTVLAE
+363 YRPTVLAD
-371 VRPEHRAF
+371 VRPQHPAF

-384 GPVAPVLSFESDDE
+384 GPVAPVLSFESEDE
-398 LVDIVNDSEYGL
+398 LVDIVNGSEYGL
-410 SLAILSRDVMR
+410 SLAILTRDVMR
-421 ALKLAERLPSGIVH
+421 GMKLAERLPSGIVH

-455 GTGGRFGGFE
+455 GTGARFGGFE

-471 TETRWITAQ
+471 TETRWITVQ

>member
-1 MSLYD
+1 MALYD
-6 SDGSAGKLFLDGEW
+6 RHGSADRLFLDGEW
-20 TKGGGGSRDVV
+20 IKGGGGSRDVV

-37 TLGSVGIADL
+37 TLGSTGIADT
-47 EDVDHAIQVG
+47 EDVD
-57 RAVQQAWAEAPFDD
+57 RAVQAGRAAQLSWAEAPFDD
-71 RAKVLRDA
+71 RAKVLRKA
-79 GHLLEENAGECAGW
+79 GQLLEENAAECADW
-93 LMREAGSAGG
+93 LMREAGSARG
-103 KAGFEAGLVAGELH
+103 KAGFEAGLVANEAH

-129 VLRSARPRLSLAQ
+129 ILRTAKPRLSLAQ
-142 RAPVGVVG
+142 RVPVGVVG
-150 VISPFNF
+150 VISPFKF

-176 VLKPDPRTAIAGGLF
+176 LLKPDPRTAIAGGLF

-197 RAGLPKGVLSV
+197 QAGLPKGLLSV
-208 LPGGPDVGM
+208 LPGGRDVGM
-217 ALVEHPQ
+217 ALVEHAGI
-224 VRVISFTGST
+224 RVISFTGST
-234 RVGRQI
+234 RAGRAI

-276 AWGAFLHQGQIC
+276 AWGAYLHQGQIC
-288 MTAGRHVVHRSVYN
+288 MAAGRHVVHRSVYDR
-302 QYVEG
+302 YVEG
-307 LAAAADRLPVG
+307 LAATAERLPVG
-318 DPSTSDVALGPIID
+318 DPSASDVALGPIID
-332 EHHLDRVH
+332 EHQRDHVH
-340 ELVTASVD
+340 ELVTASVA

-354 AGGTYERLF
+354 AGGTYDRLF
-363 YRPTVLAE
+363 YRPTVLAD
-371 VRPEHRAF
+371 VRPQHPAF

-384 GPVAPVLSFESDDE
+384 GPVAPVLSFESEDE
-398 LVDIVNDSEYGL
+398 LVDIVNGSEYGL
-410 SLAILSRDVMR
+410 SLAILTRDVMR
-421 ALKLAERLPSGIVH
+421 GMKLAERLPSGIVH

-455 GTGGRFGGFE
+455 GTGARFGGFE

-471 TETRWITAQ
+471 TETSWITVQ

>member
-1 MSLYD
+1 MALYD
-6 SDGSAGKLFLDGEW
+6 RHGSADRLFLDGEW
-20 TKGGGGSRDVV
+20 IKGGGGSRDVV

-37 TLGSVGIADL
+37 TLGSTGIADT
-47 EDVDHAIQVG
+47 EDVD
-57 RAVQQAWAEAPFDD
+57 RAVQAGRAAQLSWAEAPFDD
-71 RAKVLRDA
+71 RAKVLRKA
-79 GHLLEENAGECAGW
+79 GQLLEENAAECADW
-93 LMREAGSAGG
+93 LMREAGSARG
-103 KAGFEAGLVAGELH
+103 KAGFEAGLVANEAH

-129 VLRSARPRLSLAQ
+129 ILRTAKPRLSLAQ
-142 RAPVGVVG
+142 RVPVGVVG

-176 VLKPDPRTAIAGGLF
+176 LLKPDPRTAIAGGLF

-197 RAGLPKGVLSV
+197 QAGLPKGLLSV
-208 LPGGPDVGM
+208 LPGGRDVGM
-217 ALVEHPQ
+217 ALVEHAGI
-224 VRVISFTGST
+224 RVISFTGST
-234 RVGRQI
+234 RAGRAI

-276 AWGAFLHQGQIC
+276 AWGAYLHQGQIC
-288 MTAGRHVVHRSVYN
+288 MAAGRHVVHRSVYDR
-302 QYVEG
+302 YVEG
-307 LAAAADRLPVG
+307 LAATAERLPVG
-318 DPSTSDVALGPIID
+318 DPSASDVALGPIID
-332 EHHLDRVH
+332 EHQRDHVH
-340 ELVTASVD
+340 ELVTASVA

-354 AGGTYERLF
+354 AGGTYDRLF
-363 YRPTVLAE
+363 YRPTVLAD
-371 VRPEHRAF
+371 VRPQHPAF

-384 GPVAPVLSFESDDE
+384 GPVAPVLSFESEDE
-398 LVDIVNDSEYGL
+398 LVDIVNGSEYGL
-410 SLAILSRDVMR
+410 SLAILTRDVMR
-421 ALKLAERLPSGIVH
+421 GMKLAERLPSGIVH

-455 GTGGRFGGFE
+455 GTGARFGGFE

-471 TETRWITAQ
+471 TETRWITVQ

>member
-1 MSLYD
+1 M
-6 SDGSAGKLFLDGEW
+6 A
-20 TKGGGGSRDVV
+20 
-31 NPSDGG
+31 G
-37 TLGSVGIADL
+37 TLGSAGIADL
-47 EDVDHAIQVG
+47 EDIDQAVQAG

-71 RAKVLRDA
+71 RAKVLRNA
-79 GHLLEENAGECAGW
+79 AHLLEENAEEYAGW

-103 KAGFEAGLVAGELH
+103 KAGFEVGLVTSELH

-129 VLRSARPRLSLAQ
+129 VLRSARPRLSIAQ
-142 RAPVGVVG
+142 RVPVGVVG
-150 VISPFNF
+150 IISPFNF

-197 RAGLPKGVLSV
+197 QAGLPKGVLSV

-217 ALVEHPQ
+217 ALVEHPD

-276 AWGAFLHQGQIC
+276 AWATFLHQGQIC
-288 MTAGRHVVHRSVYN
+288 MTAGRHVVHRSVYA

-307 LAAAADRLPVG
+307 LAAAADRLPTG
-318 DPSTSDVALGPIID
+318 DPGTGDVALGPIID
-332 EHHLDRVH
+332 EHHLDHVH

-398 LVDIVNDSEYGL
+398 LIDIVNDSEHGL

>member
-1 MSLYD
+1 MALYD

-47 EDVDHAIQVG
+47 EDIDQAVQAG
-57 RAVQQAWAEAPFDD
+57 RAAQSAWAEAPFDD
-71 RAKVLRDA
+71 RAKVMRDA
-79 GHLLEENAGECAGW
+79 GRLLEENAGECAGW

-129 VLRSARPRLSLAQ
+129 ILRTARPRLSLAQ
-142 RAPVGVVG
+142 RVPVGVVG

-176 VLKPDPRTAIAGGLF
+176 VLKPDHRTAIAGGLF

-197 RAGLPKGVLSV
+197 QAGLPKGVLSV
-208 LPGGPDVGM
+208 LPGGADVGM
-217 ALVEHPQ
+217 ALVEHPD
-224 VRVISFTGST
+224 VPVISFTGST

-249 RAHLELSGNNALVV
+249 RVHLELSGNSALVV
-263 LDDVDVDA
+263 LDEVDVDA

-276 AWGAFLHQGQIC
+276 AWGSFLHQGQIC
-288 MTAGRHVVHRSVYN
+288 MTTGRHLVHRSIYD

-307 LAAAADRLPVG
+307 LAAAANRLPVG
-318 DPSTSDVALGPIID
+318 DPSVSDVALGPIID
-332 EHHLDRVH
+332 EHQRDHIH

-348 AGARLA
+348 SGARLA

-379 AEEIF
+379 AEEVF

-398 LVDIVNDSEYGL
+398 LVDVVNRSEHGL
-410 SLAILSRDVMR
+410 SLAILCGDVMR

-435 INDQTVDDEAVAP
+435 INDQTIDDEAVAP

-455 GTGGRFGGFE
+455 GTGARFGGFE

>member
-1 MSLYD
+1 MALYD

-31 NPSDGG
+31 NPSDGV
-37 TLGSVGIADL
+37 TLGSAGIADL
-47 EDVDHAIQVG
+47 EDIDHAVRAG
-57 RAVQQAWAEAPFDD
+57 RAAQQAWAEAPFDD
-71 RAKVLRDA
+71 RAKVLRNA
-79 GHLLEENAGECAGW
+79 AHLLEENAGEYAGW
-93 LMREAGSAGG
+93 LIREAGSAGG
-103 KAGFEAGLVAGELH
+103 KAGFEAGLVAAELH

-142 RAPVGVVG
+142 RVPVGVVG

-197 RAGLPKGVLSV
+197 QAGLPKGVLSV

-217 ALVEHPQ
+217 ALVEHPD

-249 RAHLELSGNNALVV
+249 RAHLELSGNNALIV

-288 MTAGRHVVHRSVYN
+288 MTAGRHVVHRSVYDR
-302 QYVEG
+302 YVEG

-354 AGGTYERLF
+354 AGGTYEHLF

-398 LVDIVNDSEYGL
+398 LIDIVNDSEYGL